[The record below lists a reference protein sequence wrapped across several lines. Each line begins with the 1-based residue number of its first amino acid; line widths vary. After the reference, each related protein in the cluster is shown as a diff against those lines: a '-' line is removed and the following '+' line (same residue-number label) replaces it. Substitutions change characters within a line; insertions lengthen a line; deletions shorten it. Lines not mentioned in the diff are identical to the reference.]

1 MSPFAIFP
9 WFLLFLIVTT
19 TQPRRYGPLDGFW
32 IPKCVT
38 TGAQKTSVGS
48 IGSKMEVK
56 FQEIAM
62 KFHIL
67 MHRYIYFL
75 FEFDVSFLS
84 GMAPFAPPPAVK
96 HLVSSSERSIRFG
109 VPLPLSAWGAPYRQ
123 ASLSHW
129 GRAWN
134 QQVLDVKIC
143 EMEINGTK
151 LRICSVW
158 TRNPLQRLWVVF
170 WFGGEHS
177 VSKGN
182 KKTLLLRSKCFSGH
196 EKMFTCMNM
205 AKVYKSIWMEKYNHH
220 VIVVKASTYTVGEK
234 PCAVGHP
241 ALGLWV
247 LRWCPSSQHTT
258 SFIFYEVTSWI
269 SAVLIFWLWNPSFN
283 KNKWRYQAR
292 CTPSWV
298 KHQHPVI
305 PLSNSPETGLGQ
317 QRLWMLGGFA
327 VVTPSWS
334 LVQTQTGQVGQRQKH
349 IMTSTDLVLCNC
361 WKRDAEEH
369 LLLSSLCSDPGH
381 ASGFFSKFLLQT
393 AQIVAIQ
400 QHVGKQDMHVVE
412 RDSNKK

>member
-56 FQEIAM
+56 FQEIAI

-67 MHRYIYFL
+67 MHRYIYCL

-96 HLVSSSERSIRFG
+96 HLVSSSERSIWFG

-134 QQVLDVKIC
+134 QQVLVDVVLFKVKIC

-196 EKMFTCMNM
+196 EKMFTC
-205 AKVYKSIWMEKYNHH
+205 AWTWQRRTKVYEWKSTITM
-220 VIVVKASTYTVGEK
+220 SSLLR
-234 PCAVGHP
+234 HP
-241 ALGLWV
+241 
-247 LRWCPSSQHTT
+247 P
-258 SFIFYEVTSWI
+258 
-269 SAVLIFWLWNPSFN
+269 
-283 KNKWRYQAR
+283 
-292 CTPSWV
+292 TPSGKSHV
-298 KHQHPVI
+298 QLDTQHWDSECSAGAHLANI
-305 PLSNSPETGLGQ
+305 QLRSSS
-317 QRLWMLGGFA
+317 MK
-327 VVTPSWS
+327 S
-334 LVQTQTGQVGQRQKH
+334 LHG
-349 IMTSTDLVLCNC
+349 LVL
-361 WKRDAEEH
+361 
-369 LLLSSLCSDPGH
+369 
-381 ASGFFSKFLLQT
+381 F
-393 AQIVAIQ
+393 
-400 QHVGKQDMHVVE
+400 
-412 RDSNKK
+412 